1 MPVFAYETAMA
12 NLSAEMNSTGLFIQE
27 DQKRGWILNEDLYE
41 RSKYKAQCLAKVPKD
56 EFSIHRKSRCFE
68 ELRKQYL

>member
-27 DQKRGWILNEDLYE
+27 DQKRGWILNEDLSE
-41 RSKYKAQCLAKVPKD
+41 RSK
-56 EFSIHRKSRCFE
+56 
-68 ELRKQYL
+68 

>member
-12 NLSAEMNSTGLFIQE
+12 NLSAEMNSTALFIQE

-41 RSKYKAQCLAKVPKD
+41 RSKQKAQYLVKVAKD
-56 EFSIHRKSRCFE
+56 EFSS
-68 ELRKQYL
+68 L